1 MRSHGGDR
9 RRETVELFGV
19 ENDDG
24 SLAAHR
30 HGLRSLGMGAA
41 HELAEARFCILELP
55 AWRSIVWPRGGRRRR
70 PGGEL
75 GHEMRLTG

>member
-55 AWRSIVWPRGGRRRR
+55 AWRVHRLAPRRPASSARRR
-70 PGGEL
+70 
-75 GHEMRLTG
+75 T